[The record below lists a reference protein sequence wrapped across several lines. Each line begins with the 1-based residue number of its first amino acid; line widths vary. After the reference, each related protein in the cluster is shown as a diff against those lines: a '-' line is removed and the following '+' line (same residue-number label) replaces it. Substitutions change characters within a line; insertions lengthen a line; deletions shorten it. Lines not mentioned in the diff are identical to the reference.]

1 MIDAVLD
8 AALDR
13 WAERVFA
20 GTDGEARLA
29 PHLARWA
36 DEVGEVR
43 GDDDDAIALVR
54 ARTDWALVECRAAPP
69 QGDDEHAL
77 AASIC
82 GLFEV
87 WPTPGG
93 RAWLRD
99 RTAGIALPLHGTL
112 DLRPEPQGPAAL
124 WELRVVLRQDA
135 LVAVRPP
142 LSYPSVV
149 VTELERLR
157 PPAST
162 PPLPGAP
169 AVLLQAL
176 RRARLWHARAARQDP
191 RAGFAAAIARARPGD
206 IDGPRC

>member
-1 MIDAVLD
+1 MIDAALD
-8 AALDR
+8 DALDR
-13 WAERVFA
+13 WAERAFA
-20 GTDGEARLA
+20 GAEGERRLA

-36 DEVGEVR
+36 EQVGEVR
-43 GDDDDAIALVR
+43 ASDDDAIALVR
-54 ARTDWALVECRAAPP
+54 ARTDWALVEGRAAAPAS
-69 QGDDEHAL
+69 DDERVL
-77 AASIC
+77 ATSVC

-112 DLRPEPQGPAAL
+112 DLRPVDHGPAAL
-124 WELRVVLRQDA
+124 WELRVVLRDDA

-142 LSYPSVV
+142 LSYPTVV
-149 VTELERLR
+149 LEALERLR

-162 PPLPGAP
+162 PPVPGGP
-169 AVLLQAL
+169 AALLQAL

-191 RAGFAAAIARARPGD
+191 RPGFAAAIARAGPGD
-206 IDGPRC
+206 SDAPGC